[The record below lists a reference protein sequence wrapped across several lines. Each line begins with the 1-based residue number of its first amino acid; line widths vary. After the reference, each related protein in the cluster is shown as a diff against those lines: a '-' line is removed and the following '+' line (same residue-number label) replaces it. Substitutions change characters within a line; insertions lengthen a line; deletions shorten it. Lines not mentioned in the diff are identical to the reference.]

1 MSGFGTLYTAF
12 LSTDFNSSYCVLKT
26 EFQSD
31 WIWLSGFRW
40 FWNINRGSLQ
50 STIQYYIWI
59 SSELV
64 MLLFFTEQEICVHTH
79 LMNQVWGETFCMLG
93 HSACVNSRGSDS
105 KMLLFFLSWK
115 QIITVKVSYPENIF
129 NRHLLTAKNGPI

>member
-79 LMNQVWGETFCMLG
+79 LMNQVW
-93 HSACVNSRGSDS
+93 
-105 KMLLFFLSWK
+105 
-115 QIITVKVSYPENIF
+115 
-129 NRHLLTAKNGPI
+129 